1 MQTGLTAP
9 RRTVSKRVLT
19 VAEGPMADNED
30 MVEEERNKAAEQGT
44 AALQTRRPA
53 DANGHDGARRTVSK
67 RLQTVREAPM
77 ADNEDTAE
85 EERSQSGR
93 SYALPHC
100 RPLSQTGSNGGV
112 RADGGQ

>member
-44 AALQTRRPA
+44 AALQA
-53 DANGHDGARRTVSK
+53 
-67 RLQTVREAPM
+67 
-77 ADNEDTAE
+77 AE
-85 EERSQSGR
+85 
-93 SYALPHC
+93 
-100 RPLSQTGSNGGV
+100 SNGL
-112 RADGGQ
+112 